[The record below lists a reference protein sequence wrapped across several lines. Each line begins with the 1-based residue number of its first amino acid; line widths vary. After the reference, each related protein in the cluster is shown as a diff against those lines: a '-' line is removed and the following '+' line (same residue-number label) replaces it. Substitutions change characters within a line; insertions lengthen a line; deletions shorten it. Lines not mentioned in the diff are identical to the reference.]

1 MKIGGFILSFL
12 ALGLLANAQ
21 QDNILQAA
29 DQPGIVNIETEP
41 GINRISNLQLEW
53 NRLRGHTC
61 SGYRIEIFFG
71 KSRDE
76 AKKIMKEFK
85 EERDSIPCNLEFDN
99 PYLRVRVGNFR
110 NRVEAQ
116 KLYYELKKEF
126 DTVILIKVDNM
137 AYPPIY

>member
-1 MKIGGFILSFL
+1 MKIVSSILLLITISFL
-12 ALGLLANAQ
+12 ASAQ
-21 QDNILQAA
+21 QDDILLAA
-29 DQPGIVNIETEP
+29 EEPGTVTIVTEP

-76 AKKIMKEFK
+76 AKKIMKSFK
-85 EERDSIPCNLEFDN
+85 EERDSISCDLEFDN

-110 NRVEAQ
+110 DRVEAQ
-116 KLYYELKKEF
+116 KLYNELKKEF
-126 DTVILIKVDNM
+126 NTVIIIKVDNM